1 MSHTYVQNVVH
12 VVFSTRERQRM
23 IPKEFQPRMW
33 SYIAGICKHQK
44 FFVHAIGGMEDH
56 VHGLIQVPA
65 ALSLAD
71 VVLAI
76 KSNFPPDGIHRCRDE
91 RLPKGP
97 RFASESLDADTR

>member
-23 IPKEFQPRMW
+23 IPREFQPRMW

-65 ALSLAD
+65 AVSLAD

-76 KSNFPPDGIHRCRDE
+76 KSNSRWAE
-91 RLPKGP
+91 MRLSLP
-97 RFASESLDADTR
+97 R